1 MSMRQLKQIDRDLAR
16 IHSKLSFFAINP
28 TNVDEEQKKF
38 FASKDYNPQFEYSI
52 YRTNLKILIKKL
64 KEMKPGNSTIG
75 RILKQQSRY
84 YTLFSRVLQN
94 RGNDKQFT
102 KYSIKLYGEPDQK
115 LVRAARKFLKLRT
128 PREKEDL
135 TTKQVIKEMKKA
147 FRKYGFDWEIREKDM
162 VSKAAV
168 NNSDRAVLL
177 RTKTKYSKD
186 IVKRLIVHELGT
198 HVMRIENGKRQP
210 FKIFEIG
217 FPGYLMTEEGLAV
230 VNEELNNCLSN
241 RTLKIY
247 AGRVLAI
254 NYALKYSFRETY
266 NYLKKY
272 FAKSLAFRL
281 TIRAKRGLKD
291 TSLPGA
297 CTKDI
302 AYLKGYL
309 AVKEYIKKGGD
320 VDKLY
325 YGKVG
330 VQHTALLDKI
340 PGLIHPYYLPMFR
353 YMRYFMGHFS
363 KIFASIVIIGLT
375 PIIILKPIGSLF
387 KPITEFIRP
396 AFDPLMLPLGEALK
410 PLKKR
415 FRKDF
420 KKLVKGSVGGKLL
433 GLM

>member
-186 IVKRLIVHELGT
+186 WL
-198 HVMRIENGKRQP
+198 
-210 FKIFEIG
+210 
-217 FPGYLMTEEGLAV
+217 
-230 VNEELNNCLSN
+230 
-241 RTLKIY
+241 
-247 AGRVLAI
+247 
-254 NYALKYSFRETY
+254 
-266 NYLKKY
+266 
-272 FAKSLAFRL
+272 
-281 TIRAKRGLKD
+281 
-291 TSLPGA
+291 
-297 CTKDI
+297 
-302 AYLKGYL
+302 
-309 AVKEYIKKGGD
+309 
-320 VDKLY
+320 
-325 YGKVG
+325 
-330 VQHTALLDKI
+330 
-340 PGLIHPYYLPMFR
+340 
-353 YMRYFMGHFS
+353 
-363 KIFASIVIIGLT
+363 
-375 PIIILKPIGSLF
+375 
-387 KPITEFIRP
+387 
-396 AFDPLMLPLGEALK
+396 
-410 PLKKR
+410 
-415 FRKDF
+415 
-420 KKLVKGSVGGKLL
+420 
-433 GLM
+433 